1 MEPLYDSTDAIP
13 KKEMPD
19 EDRAADAAF
28 PRYREPSVGE
38 SPSR

>member
-1 MEPLYDSTDAIP
+1 MEPLYDSTGAIP

-19 EDRAADAAF
+19 EDRAADVAF
-28 PRYREPSVGE
+28 PRYREPSVGG